1 MRPWH
6 DRRPR
11 AVRGLSGFH
20 TRALLRAILT
30 LRLPLEPVTV
40 SVLEGSARE
49 EARRTRGK
57 GDTDRACRAR
67 LRRQLTRLCEKPLNR
82 SEDPLPQCDALS
94 GFVGLEPLERDL
106 FVLSACDLFERLVV
120 HCTADC
126 PSEGF
131 DATVHVA
138 AAALEADVEDVKR
151 ALAPEGR
158 LRRAGLVDVG
168 EGPARFGPGA
178 VGLRW
183 LQADEGAT
191 PLANVF
197 SVEDAPRWTIDDFAH
212 VALDAEILRDQ
223 LRSAL
228 AGRRGVRIGMRGP
241 AGAGRRSLVRA
252 VVASLGA
259 STCRLRVPEGAL
271 DADDVARLSVVSV
284 AREGGVVLLVEPGG
298 GGDDDVPPWM
308 RHRGRR
314 HAPRASSAPP
324 ADLPLEVPLVY
335 VIDDQDLDAPPWSA
349 PAQGPRVDLTLHLP
363 KLPSSARE
371 RAIRAAVGLDAA
383 ARPAWLAEAIPS
395 DMPVADVARIAR
407 AVLVADAAHGATLDR
422 QISHLL
428 AAETSGGTPVTT
440 EAPKSLLPY
449 DLSWIRTDTPADAL
463 VAALGRGP
471 RGCMLFHGAPGTG
484 KSALAREIARRN
496 GRPVVIRTA
505 SQLISKYLGE
515 SEKMLAAA
523 FAEATAKQAVLIL
536 DEADSYLWPRKLA
549 QRSFETTQV
558 NEMLVQIERMQG
570 WLVCTTN
577 FIDGLDEA
585 ALRRFSIKVGF
596 SPPSPEQRLEIAKAA
611 AQALGLPWRAE
622 DEAAIRAHLLRADGL
637 TPGDVS
643 AVVERVQLV
652 GGIDDAVGL
661 AERFAL
667 EKVAAKKGAARI
679 GFG

>member
-1 MRPWH
+1 MR
-6 DRRPR
+6 
-11 AVRGLSGFH
+11 G
-20 TRALLRAILT
+20 LLRAILT
-30 LRLPLEPVTV
+30 LRLPLEPVV
-40 SVLEGSARE
+40 VAVLEGGPRD
-49 EARRTRGK
+49 EARRTREE

-67 LRRQLTRLCEKPLNR
+67 LRRRLTRLRETPLDR
-82 SEDPLPQCDALS
+82 SEDPLPHCDALS
-94 GFVGLEPLERDL
+94 NFVGLEPLERDL
-106 FVLSACDLFERLVV
+106 FALATGDLFERLVV

-126 PSEGF
+126 PAEAL
-131 DATVHVA
+131 DATVHIA
-138 AAALEADVEDVKR
+138 AAALEAEVDAVKR

-158 LRRAGLVDVG
+158 LRRGGLVDVG
-168 EGPARFGPGA
+168 ECPARFRPGTIA
-178 VGLRW
+178 LRW
-183 LQADEGAT
+183 LQADDGAT

-197 SVEDAPRWTIDDFAH
+197 TVDDAPHWTVDDFAH

-223 LRSAL
+223 LRASL
-228 AGRRGVRIGMRGP
+228 ASRRGVRVGLRGP

-271 DADDVARLSVVSV
+271 DADDIARLSVVSV
-284 AREGGVVLLVEPGG
+284 AREGGVVLLVEPS
-298 GGDDDVPPWM
+298 GDEDDGPPWD
-308 RHRGRR
+308 RHRARR
-314 HAPRASSAPP
+314 HPPRTSSAPP

-335 VIDDQDLDAPPWSA
+335 LVDDQEPEGPWST
-349 PAQGPRVDLTLHLP
+349 PPQGPRVDLTLHLP
-363 KLPSSARE
+363 KLPSRARE
-371 RAIRAAVGLDAA
+371 RAIRHAVGLEAEA
-383 ARPAWLAEAIPS
+383 SPAWLAEVVPR
-395 DMPVADVARIAR
+395 DTPVADVARIAR
-407 AVLVADAAHGATLDR
+407 AVITADAAHGAALDR

-428 AAETSGGTPVTT
+428 AAETSGGVPIALAPTALET
-440 EAPKSLLPY
+440 PKSLLPY

-463 VAALGRGP
+463 VTALGRGP

-515 SEKMLAAA
+515 SEKLLAAA
-523 FAEATAKQAVLIL
+523 FAEATAEQAVLIL
-536 DEADSYLWPRKLA
+536 DEADSFLWSRKHA
-549 QRSFETTQV
+549 QRSFETSQV

-577 FIDGLDEA
+577 FVDGLDEA
-585 ALRRFSIKVGF
+585 ALRRFSIKVCF

-611 AQALGLPWRAE
+611 ADALGLPWRPE
-622 DEAAIRAHLLRADGL
+622 DEPAIRAHLLRAEGL

-667 EKVAAKKGAARI
+667 EKAGAKKSAARV